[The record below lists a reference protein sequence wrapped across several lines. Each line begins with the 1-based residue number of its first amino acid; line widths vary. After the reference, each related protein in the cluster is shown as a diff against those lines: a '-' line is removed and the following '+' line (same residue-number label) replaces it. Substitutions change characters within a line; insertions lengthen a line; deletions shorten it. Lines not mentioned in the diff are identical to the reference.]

1 MISIIG
7 IPTDKNSS
15 FLKGASNAPPLIMRE
30 FHSDSSNLFT
40 ESGINL
46 KEKRLFN
53 YNGCL
58 ELDGKKNEFDHIK
71 GAIHKELKNNRY
83 CISLGGDHSI
93 TFPIISAYHNF
104 YKKLNILH
112 FDAHPDLY
120 QNFENNPYS
129 HASPFAR
136 IMENNLAESLIQ
148 IGIRTMNSHQKLQA
162 EKYNVEV
169 VTMSKF
175 SSNIK
180 INFDGPIYISIDID
194 ALDPAYAP
202 GVSHPEPGGLS
213 TRDILHIICSLKGK
227 VVGGDIVEYNPNR
240 DIHNLTAVT
249 ASKLLKELMGK
260 ILE

>member
-15 FLKGASNAPPLIMRE
+15 FLKGASNAPPLFMRE

-40 ESGINL
+40 ESGIDL
-46 KEKRLFN
+46 KEKRHFD

-71 GAIHKELKNNRY
+71 DAINKELKNNRY

-162 EKYNVEV
+162 D
-169 VTMSKF
+169 
-175 SSNIK
+175 NIM
-180 INFDGPIYISIDID
+180 
-194 ALDPAYAP
+194 L
-202 GVSHPEPGGLS
+202 
-213 TRDILHIICSLKGK
+213 
-227 VVGGDIVEYNPNR
+227 
-240 DIHNLTAVT
+240 
-249 ASKLLKELMGK
+249 KLLPCQNFPR
-260 ILE
+260 ILK